1 MDVKLQELNFGS
13 YVIIYKLCYKLYN
26 YKLCYNII
34 IMHISSYF
42 LFYSEI
48 VKTMIEQVKE
58 YLNERPRE
66 IQETTEDW
74 NDDVWSNR

>member
-1 MDVKLQELNFGS
+1 MDVKLEELNFG
-13 YVIIYKLCYKLYN
+13 
-26 YKLCYNII
+26 KLCYNII
-34 IMHISSYF
+34 IMHISPYF

-74 NDDVWSNR
+74 NDNDWSNR

>member
-1 MDVKLQELNFGS
+1 MDVKLQELNFG
-13 YVIIYKLCYKLYN
+13 
-26 YKLCYNII
+26 KLCYNII
-34 IMHISSYF
+34 IMYIFPYF

-74 NDDVWSNR
+74 NDESNR

>member
-1 MDVKLQELNFGS
+1 MDVKLEELNFG
-13 YVIIYKLCYKLYN
+13 KLY
-26 YKLCYNII
+26 YNII
-34 IMHISSYF
+34 IMHISPYF

-74 NDDVWSNR
+74 NDNDWSNR

>member
-1 MDVKLQELNFGS
+1 MDVKLQELNFG
-13 YVIIYKLCYKLYN
+13 
-26 YKLCYNII
+26 KLCYNII
-34 IMHISSYF
+34 IMHIFNAYIHISYF

-74 NDDVWSNR
+74 NDDDWSNR